1 MATSKLKIPYTAVSA
16 DANKNI
22 ELLKRE
28 IYNKL
33 DFVRIYMKPKGQDA
47 DLEEPL
53 IMPRNSTVQNICN
66 KIHRNMVRDFK
77 FAQVWGKSVKFGGQM
92 VGLEH
97 KIIDEDVLT
106 IVKKINAL

>member
-1 MATSKLKIPYTAVSA
+1 
-16 DANKNI
+16 
-22 ELLKRE
+22 
-28 IYNKL
+28 
-33 DFVRIYMKPKGQDA
+33 MKPKGQDA

-77 FAQVWGKSVKFGGQM
+77 FAQVWGKSVKFGGQK

-97 KIIDEDVLT
+97 KIIDEDILT